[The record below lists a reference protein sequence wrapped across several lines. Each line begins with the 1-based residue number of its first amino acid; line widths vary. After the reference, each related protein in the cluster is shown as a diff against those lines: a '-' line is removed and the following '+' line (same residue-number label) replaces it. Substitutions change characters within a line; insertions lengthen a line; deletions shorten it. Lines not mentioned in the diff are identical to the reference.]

1 MKILFFIT
9 LALLACTPPPAP
21 AAPAS
26 SGDAVRV
33 AVVDGLDW
41 TAWRDDQRAAISAY
55 LPTLSRVGVQ
65 WTIARES
72 DADVLVR
79 SWDAGE
85 GCLDG
90 AARYVVGW
98 RYVEVDAAC
107 VGGLDGLRFAVA
119 HELLHWLTHT
129 HSRWIGHVCKLGNEA
144 SDCHPTVRGRSL
156 LNPVLYESPGETLG
170 DLLIDSAPTD
180 TDRALLRALNITR

>member
-1 MKILFFIT
+1 MKILALFA

-21 AAPAS
+21 LSPS
-26 SGDAVRV
+26 TSDAVRV
-33 AVVDGLDW
+33 AIADGLDW
-41 TAWRDDQRAAISAY
+41 TAWRDDQRTAIAAY
-55 LPTLSRVGVQ
+55 LPTLSRVGVR
-65 WTIARES
+65 WTLARES

-98 RYVEVDAAC
+98 RYVEIDAAC
-107 VGGLDGLRFAVA
+107 VGGLDGLRLAVG
-119 HELLHWLTHT
+119 HELLHWLTH
-129 HSRWIGHVCKLGNEA
+129 SRARWIGHVCKLGNEA
-144 SDCHPTVRGRSL
+144 NDCHPTVRGRSL

-170 DLLIDSAPTD
+170 DLLIDSTPTD
-180 TDRALLRALNITR
+180 TDRALLRVLNITR